1 MKRITIEEADIDE
14 EGNEI
19 VIDSRELNVCDK
31 CANGYV
37 MDVDIVFIENTSY
50 DGDCDTCGE
59 FEEGVW
65 KE

>member
-1 MKRITIEEADIDE
+1 MKRVTIEEADIDE

-31 CANGYV
+31 CVNGYV
-37 MDVDIVFIENTSY
+37 MDVDIVFIEITSY
-50 DGDCDTCGE
+50 DGDCDACGE

-65 KE
+65 EE